1 MTTLTPQQ
9 KRLHDAN
16 IVRLQYQRVFGNEKA
31 SKRPPPSLLDLVEN
45 VSAKNVAAIPLQ
57 RVL

>member
-16 IVRLQYQRVFGNEKA
+16 IVRLQYQRVFGVE
-31 SKRPPPSLLDLVEN
+31 RPNKPATSLLDLVEN